1 MRPAGPLP
9 PKVYWVRR
17 LVLLLAVVLVLSVVW
32 WLLAGS
38 GSADPK
44 ASAASSAGATSSPSD
59 PGASTE
65 PVQRPRQQPAA
76 TTKTQGSGPTSRPNK
91 PRQQA
96 AGSGTS
102 TKPRTP
108 TKAKK
113 TPLAQ
118 PTGTCSPTG
127 VGMEIDVADSAPGE
141 PNTATLL
148 LTSTDSPACALAI
161 TPDDLVV
168 RVTSGAD
175 VVWSSDDCP
184 DLLRAKEI
192 VVRADPPTAYEF
204 HWNGR
209 RSEQNC
215 QPVDTLPTP
224 GGYWVQAAL
233 IGGDPHKAYFDIT
246 KK

>member
-17 LVLLLAVVLVLSVVW
+17 LVLLLAVVLVISVVW

-38 GSADPK
+38 GSAEPK
-44 ASAASSAGATSSPSD
+44 GSAASSAGATSSPSS
-59 PGASTE
+59 PGASTA
-65 PVQRPRQQPAA
+65 PVQQPRQQPAA
-76 TTKTQGSGPTSRPNK
+76 TTKAQESGSTSRSNKPGQSGGSGS
-91 PRQQA
+91 
-96 AGSGTS
+96 S
-102 TKPRTP
+102 TKPRQP

-127 VGMEIDVADSAPGE
+127 VGVEIDVADSAPGE

-148 LTSTDSPACALAI
+148 LTSTESPACTLAI

-184 DLLRAKEI
+184 DLLRAKEV

-209 RSEQNC
+209 RSAQNC

-233 IGGDPHKAYFDIT
+233 IGGDPHKAYFDI
-246 KK
+246 KAK

>member
-17 LVLLLAVVLVLSVVW
+17 LLLLLVVVLVISVVW

-38 GSADPK
+38 GNAEPK
-44 ASAASSAGATSSPSD
+44 ASAASSSGASPLSSP
-59 PGASTE
+59 ASTSAGQH
-65 PVQRPRQQPAA
+65 PVHKPAA
-76 TTKTQGSGPTSRPNK
+76 TPGVKGPGTPARHGKANQGS
-91 PRQQA
+91 
-96 AGSGTS
+96 AGMDPS

-108 TKAKK
+108 SKTKR

-127 VGMEIDVADSAPGE
+127 VGIKIDVADSTPGE
-141 PNTATLL
+141 ANTATLL
-148 LTSTDSPACALAI
+148 LTSTDTPACTLAI
-161 TPDDLVV
+161 TPNNLVV

-184 DLLRAKEI
+184 DLLRAQEV
-192 VVRADPPTAYEF
+192 VVRADPPTAYQF
-204 HWNGR
+204 HWDGR
-209 RSEQNC
+209 RSSPNC
-215 QPVDTLPTP
+215 QPVDALPTA

-233 IGGDPHKAYFDIT
+233 IGGDPHKAYFDINA
-246 KK
+246 K

>member
-17 LVLLLAVVLVLSVVW
+17 LVLLFAVVLVVSVAW

-44 ASAASSAGATSSPSD
+44 VPAAASPGVTSSPS
-59 PGASTE
+59 STAPSTS
-65 PVQRPRQQPAA
+65 PVQRSRKQPTA
-76 TTKTQGSGPTSRPNK
+76 TKKTRGSTSRPAK
-91 PRQQA
+91 PSQPT
-96 AGSGTS
+96 GGGDTS
-102 TKPRTP
+102 TKPGQP
-108 TKAKK
+108 TKVKK
-113 TPLAQ
+113 TALAQ
-118 PTGTCSPTG
+118 PTGPCSPTG
-127 VGMEIDVADSAPGE
+127 VTMEIDVADSAPGE

-148 LTSTDSPACALAI
+148 LTSTDTPACTLAI

-168 RVTSGAD
+168 RVTSGRD

-184 DLLRAKEI
+184 DLLRAKEV

-204 HWNGR
+204 HWDGR
-209 RSEQNC
+209 RSAPNC
-215 QPVDTLPTP
+215 QPFDTLPTP

-233 IGGDPHKAYFDIT
+233 IGGDPHKAYFDI
-246 KK
+246 KAK